1 MSGSCTE
8 VWWGDAA
15 RATHCRAPAVWRGGA
30 EMTRLP
36 YKNWETLEAWQVAPG
51 KTTYVFFSLMC
62 FFFFLCLCLT
72 GLQEW
77 CCCRSGQMPSIMPG
91 ALNGVPQGHA
101 YCSSNNIACKFI
113 VRIFMIIDICI
124 ILYNIYI
131 YIFIL

>member
-62 FFFFLCLCLT
+62 FFFFCVYAS
-72 GLQEW
+72 Q
-77 CCCRSGQMPSIMPG
+77 
-91 ALNGVPQGHA
+91 
-101 YCSSNNIACKFI
+101 ACKSGAA
-113 VRIFMIIDICI
+113 VEVAKCPRSC
-124 ILYNIYI
+124 LE
-131 YIFIL
+131 L